1 MLSEWERNP
10 GRSDGGRTARS
21 GVGPLRVMAMGALP
35 VPECDGVCGGAP
47 HLSEAMKCAALE
59 GFAAGG
65 RLARETRR
73 RLAAMG
79 VVPYERRVARQRPW
93 GEADDTAVWRL
104 VSGRGWSAT
113 AAAAFL
119 NREEAEVRASL
130 RRQRGVPCQD
140 PVGSGR
146 V

>member
-1 MLSEWERNP
+1 
-10 GRSDGGRTARS
+10 
-21 GVGPLRVMAMGALP
+21 MAMGALR
-35 VPECDGVCGGAP
+35 VPERDGVCGCGP
-47 HLSEAMKCAALE
+47 YLSEAMKCAALE

-73 RLAAMG
+73 RLTAMG
-79 VVPYERRVARQRPW
+79 VVPYERRVVRQRPW

-119 NREEAEVRASL
+119 NREEPQVRASL
-130 RRQRGVPCQD
+130 QRQRAQLRRLTAGAPR
-140 PVGSGR
+140 G
-146 V
+146 

>member
-1 MLSEWERNP
+1 MGVPRTSECGWT
-10 GRSDGGRTARS
+10 GRGE
-21 GVGPLRVMAMGALP
+21 PP
-35 VPECDGVCGGAP
+35 
-47 HLSEAMKCAALE
+47 LSEAMKVAALE

-79 VVPYERRVARQRPW
+79 VVPYERRVPRERPW

-104 VSGRGWSAT
+104 VSGRGWSVT

-119 NREEAEVRASL
+119 NREEAQVRSSVQRQRAQL
-130 RRQRGVPCQD
+130 RRVLAG
-140 PVGSGR
+140 GR
-146 V
+146 RV